1 MTDKK
6 QSAALIQPLICGC
19 SDELRDYWLAQQSEH
34 DLSEIMSLSI
44 SQQRML
50 RKVWRMTMERPEG
63 VMLRE
68 LAEQL
73 SLSCSAV
80 SVMVDAMVKRGVL
93 VRQPSQEDR
102 RKVLIRISDEG
113 RAFSQKYDKMFES
126 LCREFAASKS
136 AEEMEAFTGMLE
148 EFITFLYQK
157 NEENKR

>member
-1 MTDKK
+1 MAEESKNVGR
-6 QSAALIQPLICGC
+6 IQQLICGC
-19 SDELRDYWLAQQSEH
+19 ADELRDYWLAQQSAK
-34 DLSEIMSLSI
+34 DVSAIMALSI

-50 RKVWRMTMERPEG
+50 RKVWRMTAERQDG

-68 LAEQL
+68 LADQL

-102 RKVLIRISDEG
+102 RKVLIRISDSG
-113 RAFSQKYDKMFES
+113 KAFSQRYDKMFEC
-126 LCREFAASKS
+126 LCQEFAAGKS
-136 AEEMEAFTGMLE
+136 AAEMEAFTGMLD

-157 NEENKR
+157 NEEK

>member
-1 MTDKK
+1 MADKK
-6 QSAALIQPLICGC
+6 QSAARIQTLICGC
-19 SDELRDYWLAQQSEH
+19 ADELRDYWLAQQSEH
-34 DLSEIMSLSI
+34 DISEIMSLSI

-80 SVMVDAMVKRGVL
+80 SVMVDAMVKRRVL

-113 RAFSQKYDKMFES
+113 RAFSQKYDKMFEN
-126 LCREFAASKS
+126 LCQEFAASRS
-136 AEEMEAFTGMLE
+136 AEEMDTFTGVLE
-148 EFITFLYQK
+148 ALITFLYQK
-157 NEENKR
+157 NEGK